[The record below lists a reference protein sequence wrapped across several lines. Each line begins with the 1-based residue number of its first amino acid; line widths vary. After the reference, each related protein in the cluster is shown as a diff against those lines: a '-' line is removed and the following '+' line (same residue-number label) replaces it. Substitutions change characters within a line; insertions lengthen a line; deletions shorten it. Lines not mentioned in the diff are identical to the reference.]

1 MDFPS
6 KFHDPVES
14 SLPELFLLIEQFQ
27 QRPFNDID
35 LCGLEPVGRPPSKFT
50 DPFVLDVERHERILH
65 PHIGVITPDG
75 FA

>member
-6 KFHDPVES
+6 KFHDPFEP
-14 SLPELFLLIEQFQ
+14 SLSELFLVVEQFQ

-35 LCGLEPVGRPPSKFT
+35 LRGLEPVGRLPSKFT

-65 PHIGVITPDG
+65 PHIGTVTPDG
-75 FA
+75 FT